1 MIVAW
6 IGDSR
11 GILCRGKKP
20 MEISWDHTPLRF
32 DEKKRIEKLGGKINL
47 NDKNGDAPRVMKNIA
62 VTRAFGDTQLKKSK
76 ILISEPEINE
86 ILLMPED
93 HFVVL
98 ATDGLWDVLSDEE
111 VISIVQSTEDNLQ
124 ASQQL
129 INQAVQL
136 GSKDNISCVVI
147 YLTWVVEKQ

>member
-1 MIVAW
+1 
-6 IGDSR
+6 
-11 GILCRGKKP
+11 

-93 HFVVL
+93 QFVVL

-129 INQAVQL
+129 VNQAVQL

>member
-1 MIVAW
+1 
-6 IGDSR
+6 
-11 GILCRGKKP
+11 
-20 MEISWDHTPLRF
+20 MEISWDYTPLCF

-93 HFVVL
+93 QFVVL